1 MEVHLGNPKS
11 GIWLGALDVVQG
23 ELSIE
28 SVAGDVR
35 VTWGA
40 QPCKMLRV
48 KVVTSKLPLL
58 RLKLVASN

>member
-1 MEVHLGNPKS
+1 VMEVHLGNPKG

-28 SVAGDVR
+28 SSVGDVR

-40 QPCKMLRV
+40 QPH
-48 KVVTSKLPLL
+48 
-58 RLKLVASN
+58 